1 MYEVIEKL
9 SVIIELQEKLIV
21 NLCSRLA
28 QDESIEAELK
38 RIDAL
43 KEELRDVI

>member
-1 MYEVIEKL
+1 MIEKL

-21 NLCSRLA
+21 NLCSRLV

-43 KEELRDVI
+43 KAELRDVI